1 MEVGHDRT
9 GLSGH
14 TRVRRQLSYPFR
26 RVAQFVIFLPHPA
39 LVLSAGRAGAGMNDV
54 EPKFEDEGAIRAR
67 VAELRQEHADLAAAL
82 EALEAKPR
90 PDQIQLAR
98 FKKRKLILRDQI
110 VKLED
115 QLTPDIIA

>member
-1 MEVGHDRT
+1 MELGHALA

-14 TRVRRQLSYPFR
+14 TRVRREVSCPFR
-26 RVAQFVIFLPHPA
+26 GAAQFVIFLPDPA
-39 LVLSAGRAGAGMNDV
+39 LVLAAGRAGAGMNDV
-54 EPKFEDEGAIRAR
+54 EPKLEDEGAIRAR

-82 EALEAKPR
+82 DALEAKPR

-98 FKKRKLILRDQI
+98 FKKRKLALRDQI

>member
-1 MEVGHDRT
+1 
-9 GLSGH
+9 
-14 TRVRRQLSYPFR
+14 
-26 RVAQFVIFLPHPA
+26 
-39 LVLSAGRAGAGMNDV
+39 MNDV
-54 EPKFEDEGAIRAR
+54 EPKLEDEGAIRAR

-82 EALEAKPR
+82 DALEAKPR

-98 FKKRKLILRDQI
+98 FKKRKLALRDQI